1 MQILDSL
8 VDGALRLRN
17 RRDGD
22 ELLGMMV
29 RFLAT
34 GEEPEPRNDVQEAII
49 ASVMPVLEK
58 SRARAA
64 SGSSGGKTRA
74 KPQANGQANA
84 QANRQANDEANDEA
98 NAQASAEPKP
108 QANVQANTQANR
120 QANGQGNKEEELGR
134 GAKGGKEGSGARFR
148 APSPAEAG
156 EYAAAYCEGHE
167 PPIDPALFDAES
179 FVDFYASKGW
189 RVGNAPMKDWK
200 AAARRWIRRR
210 IDERKEAKADETPVF
225 REW

>member
-34 GEEPEPRNDVQEAII
+34 GEEPEPRNDVQEAILT
-49 ASVMPVLEK
+49 SVRPVLEK
-58 SRARAA
+58 SRARAE
-64 SGSSGGKTRA
+64 SGSSGGKS
-74 KPQANGQANA
+74 K
-84 QANRQANDEANDEA
+84 ANRQAKTEANALANRLANDEA
-98 NAQASAEPKP
+98 NALANAEPKP
-108 QANVQANTQANR
+108 KANQ
-120 QANGQGNKEEELGR
+120 QANGLGNKEEELGR
-134 GAKGGKEGSGARFR
+134 RNRGEEEGTRARFR
-148 APSPAEAG
+148 APSAAEAG
-156 EYAAAYCEGHE
+156 EYAAAYCEGHK
-167 PPIDPALFDAES
+167 PPIDPSLFDPEA

-189 RVGNAPMKDWK
+189 KVGNSTMKDWK
-200 AAARRWIRRR
+200 ASVRGWIRRR
-210 IDERKEAKADETPVF
+210 LEERKEAKADETPVF

>member
-22 ELLGMMV
+22 ELLGMIV

-34 GEEPEPRNDVQEAII
+34 GEEPEPRNDVQEAILT
-49 ASVMPVLEK
+49 SVRPVLEK

-74 KPQANGQANA
+74 KPQANV
-84 QANRQANDEANDEA
+84 QANDEANTKA
-98 NAQASAEPKP
+98 NE
-108 QANVQANTQANR
+108 QANG
-120 QANGQGNKEEELGR
+120 QANGQGNKEEELGI
-134 GAKGGKEGSGARFR
+134 GIKGGQEGARARFR
-148 APSPAEAG
+148 APSAAEAG

-189 RVGNAPMKDWK
+189 RVGSAPMKDWK
-200 AAARRWIRRR
+200 AAVRRWVRRR
-210 IDERKEAKADETPVF
+210 LDERKEAKADEAPVF

>member
-8 VDGALRLRN
+8 IEGPLRLRN
-17 RRDGD
+17 KRDGD

-34 GEEPEPRNDVQEAII
+34 GEEPEPRNDVQEAILT
-49 ASVMPVLEK
+49 SVRPVLEK
-58 SRARAA
+58 SRARAE
-64 SGSSGGKTRA
+64 SGSSGGKS
-74 KPQANGQANA
+74 K
-84 QANRQANDEANDEA
+84 ANRQAKTEANALANRLANDEA
-98 NAQASAEPKP
+98 NALAKTEPKP
-108 QANVQANTQANR
+108 QANCVANQL
-120 QANGQGNKEEELGR
+120 ANGLGNKEEELGI
-134 GAKGGKEGSGARFR
+134 GIKGEQEGQRARFR

-156 EYAAAYCEGHE
+156 EYAKAYCDGHE

-189 RVGNAPMKDWK
+189 KVGNAPMKDWK
-200 AAARRWIRRR
+200 AAVRRWVRRR
-210 IDERKEAKADETPVF
+210 LDERKEAKADEAPVF